1 MESANTL
8 YLERKKYDNIPRTD
22 LIILKSETESIAAT
36 FSARFNFPLKTSIT
50 LNQAKITIP
59 LLDNEDKLVIMENI
73 WTTTGANF
81 QYSMIGNKLRFNGG
95 LDYMT
100 NGELTSILGAKFGS
114 DFDIIDKMTLSFYSM
129 LRISDGDINSSG
141 LNVSLGYRF

>member
-1 MESANTL
+1 
-8 YLERKKYDNIPRTD
+8 
-22 LIILKSETESIAAT
+22 
-36 FSARFNFPLKTSIT
+36 LKTSIT

-59 LLDNEDKLVIMENI
+59 FLDNEDKLVIMENI

-100 NGELTSILGAKFGS
+100 NGDLTGIIGGKFGS
-114 DFDIIDKMTLSFYSM
+114 DFDIIDKMTISFYSM

-141 LNVSLGYRF
+141 INVSLGYRF

>member
-1 MESANTL
+1 M
-8 YLERKKYDNIPRTD
+8 
-22 LIILKSETESIAAT
+22 
-36 FSARFNFPLKTSIT
+36 
-50 LNQAKITIP
+50 
-59 LLDNEDKLVIMENI
+59 LDNENKLVIMENI

-95 LDYMT
+95 LDYIT
-100 NGELTSILGAKFGS
+100 NGELTSIIGGKFGS